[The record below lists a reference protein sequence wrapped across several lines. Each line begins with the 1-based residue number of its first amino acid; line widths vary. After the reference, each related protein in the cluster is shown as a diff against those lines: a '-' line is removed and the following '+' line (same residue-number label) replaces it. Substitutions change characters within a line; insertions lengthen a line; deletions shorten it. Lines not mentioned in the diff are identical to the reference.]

1 MIHAIPFKVVHP
13 CPRPRA
19 VPPRVA
25 TTTTTS
31 RRSFLS
37 IPAFPL
43 LHPCAHPPLRRLL
56 PFIPPSHSRSFVR
69 SLARAPMRT
78 HAHSGRHTYTHL
90 YRRTLC
96 LSPSHTL
103 LFSLA
108 QALPLVLSP
117 YWLSIPACNDSMALP
132 HPCAIQ

>member
-25 TTTTTS
+25 TTTTS
-31 RRSFLS
+31 RRSSLLYRRFLS
-37 IPAFPL
+37 FSRTRLPL
-43 LHPCAHPPLRRLL
+43 CRLL
-56 PFIPPSHSRSFVR
+56 PFIPPSRSRALAR
-69 SLARAPMRT
+69 SLARSLAHARTRT
-78 HAHSGRHTYTHL
+78 HSEHRTHTHICIDAYV
-90 YRRTLC
+90 
-96 LSPSHTL
+96 LSL
-103 LFSLA
+103 SLSLSL
-108 QALPLVLSP
+108 ALPLALFP